1 MFPRTRVQFRGDPFL
16 NVTAVSVCRRR
27 AMRNLRA
34 APTLHP
40 SKAVTEAGFMADT
53 TIHDVIESRQD
64 I

>member
-1 MFPRTRVQFRGDPFL
+1 
-16 NVTAVSVCRRR
+16 
-27 AMRNLRA
+27 MRNLRA